1 VQSEEEE
8 EKEEYMLAILPQH
21 SKLNVPLLSKS
32 TMKHI
37 RTPNSQDLQKIAG
50 LLYKKQNVHNS

>member
-32 TMKHI
+32 TMK
-37 RTPNSQDLQKIAG
+37 A
-50 LLYKKQNVHNS
+50 Y